1 MMRIPWDKYEAAILI
16 DSYIRISTSG
26 AVWDE
31 EVKRVSAL
39 LRSRAVADGRKID
52 ESFRNENGI
61 NLRLWEIKYQFTGE
75 KGIRTTS
82 ALFQEMVLLYNT
94 KPREFSKILREAKKC
109 EANIVS
115 RRRPFDLDESV
126 ILLNALLDGRNQNAS
141 TVQIAHVVSLQL
153 RTMATNKGL
162 IVNNSFRS
170 IEGIKGRL
178 RSMGAAYDGRLL
190 PDCDIPQVFS
200 DVVALYRNR
209 PTEFKK
215 VLRVALK
222 YATLPKSSK
231 SSKKLQKIHQTK
243 YVHTKADQALKDI
256 YPEAFKQVYHV
267 LKQAPSAGFT
277 ATDVFEHLQK
287 TVQRKIIK
295 DILSKASWSKVVPN
309 SRFIFKERSVKR
321 VKKPNESEAK
331 NGTGSRAYV
340 VDQDKLSKFILQAD
354 LGGVTLDDIVVHM
367 NAKGRG
373 TKPIYD
379 FLESA
384 TWAICMP
391 NKRYVHR
398 DAVIDL
404 DDAAETMLKI
414 LRRQFSMF
422 SGYTNI
428 DTLFDAISNELF
440 MFMNDNDF
448 TSPEEIFCIA
458 KHLFSVEKYA
468 GNEFAFFWYQHIF
481 ERTPSFNVSN
491 ASVLRQYI
499 YSCHGPVTKDAC
511 VTYLNRLKI
520 PSGNISGLLDLGS
533 ATDVLQYS
541 ETEYVATSLLD
552 LSEDRTSTII
562 KALSLVANDETPFVI
577 PRELNEIWF
586 RQLPDLAYGMEWTL
600 LLLQEVIDK
609 FIPSFRTI
617 LALDGQTLDTV
628 KAAIVPDNSTIDS
641 FPDVVHAYLATRTS
655 YDFPFRIATHELR
668 NHLLDAG
675 MINATELIYAMPKA
689 LKDRRFVWSDNG
701 ESVLILK

>member
-1 MMRIPWDKYEAAILI
+1 MPRIPWDKYETAILI
-16 DSYIRISTSG
+16 DSYIRISTSK
-26 AVWDE
+26 AKWKD

-39 LRSRAVADGRKID
+39 LRSRAIADGRKID
-52 ESFRNENGI
+52 DSFRNENGI

-75 KGIRTTS
+75 KGLRSTS
-82 ALFQEMVLLYNT
+82 ALFEEMVLLYNT
-94 KPREFSKILREAKKC
+94 KPREFAKILREAKKC

-115 RRRPFDLDESV
+115 SRRPFDLDEAV
-126 ILLNALLDGRNQNAS
+126 ILLHALLDGRSQNITTA
-141 TVQIAHVVSLQL
+141 QIAQSVSLQL

-162 IVNNSFRS
+162 IIGDSFRS

-178 RSMGAAYDGRLL
+178 RSIGAAFDGRVL
-190 PDCDIPQVFS
+190 PECDIPQVFS
-200 DVVALYRNR
+200 DAVSLYQNR
-209 PTEFKK
+209 PAEFKK

-222 YATLPKSSK
+222 YATPSKSSK
-231 SSKKLQKIHQTK
+231 SSKRVQKICQTK

-256 YPEAFKQVYHV
+256 YPEAFKQVYHI
-267 LKQAPSAGFT
+267 LRQAPTSGFT
-277 ATDVFEHLQK
+277 STDVFEHLQK

-295 DILSKASWSKVVPN
+295 DILSKASWSKAVPN
-309 SRFIFKERSVKR
+309 SRFIFKERSVKK

-340 VDQDKLSKFILQAD
+340 VDQDKLNNFLLQAD
-354 LGGVTLDDIVVHM
+354 LEGVTLDDIVVHM

-373 TKPIYD
+373 AKPIYD

-391 NKRYVHR
+391 NKRYIHR

-414 LRRQFSMF
+414 LHRQFSMF

-428 DTLFDAISNELF
+428 DTFFDAVSNELF

-448 TSPEEIFCIA
+448 TSAEEIFSIA

-511 VTYLNRLKI
+511 ITYLNRLKI
-520 PSGNISGLLDLGS
+520 PSGNISGLLELGS

-541 ETEYVATSLLD
+541 ESEYVAASLLD
-552 LSEDRTSTII
+552 FSEDRIATIA

-641 FPDVVHAYLATRTS
+641 FPDVVHAYFATRTNC
-655 YDFPFRIATHELR
+655 DFPFRISAHELR
-668 NHLLDAG
+668 NELLHAG

>member
-1 MMRIPWDKYEAAILI
+1 M
-16 DSYIRISTSG
+16 
-26 AVWDE
+26 
-31 EVKRVSAL
+31 
-39 LRSRAVADGRKID
+39 
-52 ESFRNENGI
+52 
-61 NLRLWEIKYQFTGE
+61 
-75 KGIRTTS
+75 
-82 ALFQEMVLLYNT
+82 
-94 KPREFSKILREAKKC
+94 
-109 EANIVS
+109 
-115 RRRPFDLDESV
+115 
-126 ILLNALLDGRNQNAS
+126 
-141 TVQIAHVVSLQL
+141 
-153 RTMATNKGL
+153 
-162 IVNNSFRS
+162 
-170 IEGIKGRL
+170 
-178 RSMGAAYDGRLL
+178 
-190 PDCDIPQVFS
+190 
-200 DVVALYRNR
+200 
-209 PTEFKK
+209 
-215 VLRVALK
+215 
-222 YATLPKSSK
+222 
-231 SSKKLQKIHQTK
+231 
-243 YVHTKADQALKDI
+243 
-256 YPEAFKQVYHV
+256 
-267 LKQAPSAGFT
+267 
-277 ATDVFEHLQK
+277 
-287 TVQRKIIK
+287 QRKTIK
-295 DILSKASWSKVVPN
+295 EILSKDSWAKTAPN
-309 SRFIFKERSVKR
+309 SRFTLKERSVKR
-321 VKKPNESEAK
+321 VKKPNGSEAK
-331 NGTGSRAYV
+331 TGTGSRAYV
-340 VDQDKLSKFILQAD
+340 VDQDKLNKFILQAD
-354 LGGVTLDDIVVHM
+354 LDGVTLDDIVFHM

-448 TSPEEIFCIA
+448 TSPEEIFCVA

-481 ERTPSFNVSN
+481 ECTPSFNVSN

-541 ETEYVATSLLD
+541 ETEYVAASLLD
-552 LSEDRTSTII
+552 LSEDRISTII

-641 FPDVVHAYLATRTS
+641 FPDVVHAYLATRTN
-655 YDFPFRIATHELR
+655 YDFPFRIATRELR

>member
-1 MMRIPWDKYEAAILI
+1 
-16 DSYIRISTSG
+16 
-26 AVWDE
+26 
-31 EVKRVSAL
+31 
-39 LRSRAVADGRKID
+39 
-52 ESFRNENGI
+52 
-61 NLRLWEIKYQFTGE
+61 
-75 KGIRTTS
+75 
-82 ALFQEMVLLYNT
+82 
-94 KPREFSKILREAKKC
+94 
-109 EANIVS
+109 
-115 RRRPFDLDESV
+115 
-126 ILLNALLDGRNQNAS
+126 
-141 TVQIAHVVSLQL
+141 
-153 RTMATNKGL
+153 
-162 IVNNSFRS
+162 
-170 IEGIKGRL
+170 
-178 RSMGAAYDGRLL
+178 MGAAYDERLL

-200 DVVALYRNR
+200 DAVTLYRER
-209 PTEFKK
+209 PMEFKK
-215 VLRVALK
+215 ALRVALK
-222 YATLPKSSK
+222 YATPLKSSK
-231 SSKKLQKIHQTK
+231 SSKKPQKIHQTK

-256 YPEAFKQVYHV
+256 YPEAFKKVYHA
-267 LKQAPSAGFT
+267 LKQAPSSGFT
-277 ATDVFEHLQK
+277 STDVFEHLGK
-287 TVQRKIIK
+287 TVQRKTIK
-295 DILSKASWSKVVPN
+295 EILSKASWAKTAPN
-309 SRFIFKERSVKR
+309 SRFTFKERSVKR

-340 VDQDKLSKFILQAD
+340 VDQDKLNKFILQAD
-354 LGGVTLDDIVVHM
+354 IDGVTLDDIVFHM

-391 NKRYVHR
+391 SKRYVHR

-533 ATDVLQYS
+533 STDVLQYS
-541 ETEYVATSLLD
+541 
-552 LSEDRTSTII
+552 
-562 KALSLVANDETPFVI
+562 
-577 PRELNEIWF
+577 
-586 RQLPDLAYGMEWTL
+586 
-600 LLLQEVIDK
+600 
-609 FIPSFRTI
+609 
-617 LALDGQTLDTV
+617 
-628 KAAIVPDNSTIDS
+628 
-641 FPDVVHAYLATRTS
+641 
-655 YDFPFRIATHELR
+655 
-668 NHLLDAG
+668 
-675 MINATELIYAMPKA
+675 
-689 LKDRRFVWSDNG
+689 
-701 ESVLILK
+701 